1 VDFLTWGR
9 EGGWWKGLAMS
20 VPQFS
25 ELPPPEERPRWLEA
39 LLAEMAALR
48 EENHRLRGSICCNSS
63 SLLFPFTSAPN
74 IWTFPW

>member
-1 VDFLTWGR
+1 
-9 EGGWWKGLAMS
+9 MS

-48 EENHRLRGSICCNSS
+48 EENHRLRGSIC
-63 SLLFPFTSAPN
+63 LQQL
-74 IWTFPW
+74 